1 MFSGMRL
8 FFCGAIAVDLL
19 LDRERRSALLVLIA
33 PASAY
38 LIWFLTFGVSGV
50 ASHRSPL
57 SLPAL
62 VSLVHYVPFGLGAAV
77 AGLAGF
83 SSNWGEAALALGA
96 ALLALSWYTRGRVD
110 SRVLGALAGVALQF
124 AITGL
129 VRAQLGDAQ
138 AASPRY
144 VYVAAAL
151 LLPVA
156 ADALAGVRWRGAL
169 GWPLMAGF
177 LLAFLNG
184 AVHLDSFARDR
195 VALIALQNG
204 ELQTLMAF
212 RGAPD
217 MNLNQEID
225 QAVMP
230 KITPGL
236 YFAATDALGS
246 PLPAVDVPGL
256 RRLPAA
262 AVNQAMVSAFGAAL
276 RTRQAGPRLDAASL
290 YRNCRTYLGEST
302 AYVDVTV
309 PSRGIRRIGASDG
322 GLASLWL
329 SYLSAPVGG
338 PQRQVFLVPNMWT
351 EVSLPDT
358 GSNIDWQ
365 LRIALPPAGEIAI
378 CG

>member
-1 MFSGMRL
+1 DWFRGLGVLRLARHPAPRPSADHCRPSGRRL
-8 FFCGAIAVDLL
+8 PGAGRLPDVFRDGPLL
-19 LDRERRSALLVLIA
+19 LWCDRGRPSARPGAAFGAAGADRPSRGLPGLVPDL
-33 PASAY
+33 
-38 LIWFLTFGVSGV
+38 W
-50 ASHRSPL
+50 
-57 SLPAL
+57 
-62 VSLVHYVPFGLGAAV
+62 GLG
-77 AGLAGF
+77 
-83 SSNWGEAALALGA
+83 
-96 ALLALSWYTRGRVD
+96 RGIA
-110 SRVLGALAGVALQF
+110 ALAGVVLQF

-156 ADALAGVRWRGAL
+156 ADLMAGVRWQGGL
-169 GWPLMAGF
+169 GWLLLAGF
-177 LLAFLNG
+177 ALAFLNG

-195 VALIALQNG
+195 IALIALQNG

-225 QAVMP
+225 QAVIP

-246 PLPAVDVPGL
+246 PLPAVDVSGL

-262 AVNQAMVSAFGAAL
+262 AVNQAMVSAFAGAL
-276 RTRQAGPRLDAASL
+276 RIGQTSPPNDAATVSGT
-290 YRNCRTYLGEST
+290 CRTYLGEST
-302 AYVDVTV
+302 AYVDVTI
-309 PSRGIRRIGASDG
+309 PSRGTRRISASDG

-329 SYLSAPVGG
+329 SYLSSPVGG
-338 PQRQVFLVPNMWT
+338 PQRQVFLVPNVW
-351 EVSLPDT
+351 
-358 GSNIDWQ
+358 
-365 LRIALPPAGEIAI
+365 
-378 CG
+378 